1 MQRSA
6 AARACA
12 DTPRRVSHPRD
23 NCRLRTARVM
33 LEVLRYVDA
42 HPVCSLAEVTAG
54 IGKGVCMRTVLRHL
68 RALEALGAVESRRIV
83 EMGHH
88 RTKYFES
95 TGLIRVAEGGM
106 V

>member
-12 DTPRRVSHPRD
+12 VTPRRVSHPRD

-42 HPVCSLAEVTAG
+42 HPVCTLTEVTAG
-54 IGKGVCMRTVLRHL
+54 LGNRVCWRTVLRHL
-68 RALEALGAVESRRIV
+68 VALEALGAVESRRNS
-83 EMGHH
+83 ELGNH

-95 TGLIRVAEGGM
+95 TGLIRVAEGGL